1 MSDSGGSG
9 GLLGNRAVAFWTVV
23 AGILAV
29 VTFAV
34 GAVTR
39 LTNGPDEP
47 TPSPPISAPGSSSA
61 PVASSPGVVV
71 GPTPSPTYPVRTSS
85 SRPYVLAGGTPASS
99 YRPPVATAPAGPT
112 PLRYTFAG
120 ASQYPCSSEGHI
132 RSLFQAPVQLVVENR
147 SSQLIQLYYLDAAGN
162 RIAQTT
168 IASGRSVS
176 VSSHLGDAWLPTT
189 GQADCIGIF
198 ALRANSRIQFLDAR

>member
-23 AGILAV
+23 AGIIAA
-29 VTFAV
+29 VTFSV
-34 GAVTR
+34 SVVTR
-39 LTNGPDEP
+39 LTNGPDRP
-47 TPSPPISAPGSSSA
+47 IPSPPISG
-61 PVASSPGVVV
+61 PVSSSPGVVV
-71 GPTPSPTYPVRTSS
+71 GPTPSPTYPVRTRSPK
-85 SRPYVLAGGTPASS
+85 PYVLADSTPASS
-99 YRPPVATAPAGPT
+99 LRPPAATTPAGPR

-132 RSLFQAPVQLVVENR
+132 RSLFQAPVQLLVENG

-176 VSSHLGDAWLPTT
+176 VSSHLGDAWLPATS
-189 GQADCIGIF
+189 QADCIGIF
-198 ALRANSRIQFLDAR
+198 ALRANSRLQFLDAR